1 MKAMNILVVDD
12 DLDLAGAIGEA
23 LELAG
28 HNPTLAVSGS
38 EAVEKYR
45 QHRFDITFM
54 DVKLPDINGVEALM
68 AIREMDAT
76 AHVVMMTGYRID
88 QLLAQATE
96 NGAVKVLHKP
106 FAMEAVIG
114 ALEEV
119 RPNGMV
125 LIADDDADFADSTKN
140 LLQAEGYRVLVA
152 RTGRE
157 AVEQATATKFDVLV
171 LDLRLPVMH
180 GVEVYLELKKRG
192 RTVPTIIVTGY
203 AEDEADSIDTL
214 KSLSV
219 TGCLFKPFEP
229 EQLIQAV
236 DSISRQ
242 ARAQ

>member
-1 MKAMNILVVDD
+1 MKAMSILVVDD

-28 HNPTLAVSGS
+28 HNPILAASGT
-38 EAVEKYR
+38 EAIEKYR

-68 AIREMDAT
+68 AIRKIDAT

-114 ALEEV
+114 ALQEV

-125 LIADDDADFADSTKN
+125 LIADDDADFAESTKN
-140 LLQAEGYRVLVA
+140 LLQAEGYSVLVA

-157 AVEQATATKFDVLV
+157 AVEQATATEFDVLV

-192 RTVPTIIVTGY
+192 RVFPTIIVTGY
-203 AEDEADSIDTL
+203 AKEEAESIDTL

-236 DSISRQ
+236 DKISRRV
-242 ARAQ
+242 RAK